1 MKESNLICIEGQVDG
16 AVDEVGRSQVE
27 DEDGRCV
34 PVAVKPKPG
43 KSRLL
48 LEVPMSSLL

>member
-34 PVAVKPKPG
+34 PVAMEAEPESQDQHSLVHT
-43 KSRLL
+43 RLHL
-48 LEVPMSSLL
+48 